1 MDKNDK
7 KIVLFYPKTG
17 FSIKNVSIVIPQS
30 VLYVGTALKMNGYDV
45 KIIDTMIDDN
55 WRATFKKE
63 LEDGIIAVGI
73 SCMTGMQILA
83 SLDIAKYVREL
94 NPDIPL
100 IWGGIHPSLLP
111 EQTLENPYVDFVVIG
126 DGEETTVDLI
136 NNLGNREN
144 YKNIPGIAFKNG
156 GKIVVNPPRKPFDLN
171 KIPIPDYSLLDVRN
185 YITSQTKGERDI
197 VVHTSRG
204 CPHRCTY
211 CYNPA
216 FHHRRYR
223 TLTPENVVR
232 HIKYI
237 IKNYNITAI
246 NLNEDNF
253 FTDKARV
260 EKICQLLIKENVKI
274 KIRTQCR
281 VDYIVKYSDEF
292 LKLIRKAGII
302 LLYLGGESGSNKI
315 LKKIKKD
322 ITREQIIT
330 ANRILKGYDISPRFS
345 FMGGFPGESIED
357 FKETLDLMRVL
368 IEENPAAYTTPIQ
381 LFSPYPGT
389 ELFDLAVEHNFKPP
403 STLEGYSKSNWNEI
417 DYEWLTEK
425 EKNFLENASFFT
437 YFIDSKSVAEYT
449 GNHFILRVINRIY
462 GKIIRLRI
470 RFNFY
475 FFMPEVYF
483 IKYFIK
489 KRVHKV

>member
-1 MDKNDK
+1 MNK
-7 KIVLFYPKTG
+7 KVVLFYPKTG

-30 VLYVGTALKMNGYDV
+30 VLYVGTALKRNGYDV

-55 WRATFKKE
+55 WKSTFKKE
-63 LEDGIIAVGI
+63 LEGGVLAVGI

-83 SLDIAKYVREL
+83 SLDVAKYVREL
-94 NPDIPL
+94 DPDIPL

-111 EQTLENPYVDFVVIG
+111 KQTLENPYVDFVVIG

-136 NNLGNREN
+136 NNLGDKSS
-144 YKNIPGIAFKNG
+144 YKNIPGIAFKDGENDDNDNNN
-156 GKIVVNPPRKPFDLN
+156 IIINPSRKAVDLN
-171 KIPIPDYSLLDVRN
+171 DIPIPDYGLIEVRD
-185 YITSQTKGERDI
+185 YITSQTKGGRDL

-216 FHHRRYR
+216 FHHRKYR
-223 TLTPENVVR
+223 TLNAENVVK

-237 IKNYNITAI
+237 VENYNVTAI

-260 EKICQLLIKENVKI
+260 EKICRLLIKENVKI

-281 VDYIVKYSDEF
+281 VDYLVKYSDEF

-302 LLYLGGESGSNKI
+302 LLYLGGESGSDKT

-330 ANRILKGYDISPRFS
+330 ANRMLKDHDISPRFS
-345 FMGGFPGESIED
+345 FMGGFPEESIED
-357 FKETLDLMRVL
+357 FKQTLDLMRVL
-368 IEENPAAYTTPIQ
+368 IEENPAAYTTPVQ

-389 ELFDLAVEHNFKPP
+389 ELFALAFQASGYPGRICQFE
-403 STLEGYSKSNWNEI
+403 LE
-417 DYEWLTEK
+417 
-425 EKNFLENASFFT
+425 
-437 YFIDSKSVAEYT
+437 
-449 GNHFILRVINRIY
+449 
-462 GKIIRLRI
+462 
-470 RFNFY
+470 
-475 FFMPEVYF
+475 
-483 IKYFIK
+483 
-489 KRVHKV
+489 